1 MSGAAPGHKGAA
13 AAWSRKGIGKVNGR
27 PGVIAGL
34 TRAIQYPEISMI
46 ERQAAA
52 YRITRMRG

>member
-1 MSGAAPGHKGAA
+1 MAGSAY
-13 AAWSRKGIGKVNGR
+13 